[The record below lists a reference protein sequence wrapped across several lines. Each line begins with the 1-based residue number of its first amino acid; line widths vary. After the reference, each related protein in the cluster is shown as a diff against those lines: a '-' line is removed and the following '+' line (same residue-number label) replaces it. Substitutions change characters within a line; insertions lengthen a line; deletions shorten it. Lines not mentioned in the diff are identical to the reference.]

1 MMKQKSVIH
10 YQLTLCCIVIVL
22 AALTLLIK
30 PYITAWLTPL
40 WLYQL
45 FFFFCINLIIYHLT
59 QKKMQG
65 DAAKFA
71 NFYMILTVTKLV
83 LFLSIILIYAFSFP
97 EDAKRFII
105 SFLGYYICFM
115 VFNIINF
122 VKMKKNG
129 K

>member
-59 QKKMQG
+59 QKRCR
-65 DAAKFA
+65 
-71 NFYMILTVTKLV
+71 VTPPNLPT
-83 LFLSIILIYAFSFP
+83 ST
-97 EDAKRFII
+97 
-105 SFLGYYICFM
+105 
-115 VFNIINF
+115 
-122 VKMKKNG
+122 
-129 K
+129 